1 MSFTL
6 RTVEQCAAII
16 AAARKDAETAPRQ
29 VYMLAVCGDGT
40 ELIGAARLGLGEWK
54 SAQFGI
60 ALRPDQWGN
69 GRGTETVRLLLQL
82 GFRDFGL
89 HRIWGA
95 RSPRNYASGRLMA
108 AAGMTEDGTIRSHV
122 PRHGVWDD
130 SATASI
136 LENEF
141 TG

>member
-1 MSFTL
+1 
-6 RTVEQCAAII
+6 
-16 AAARKDAETAPRQ
+16 
-29 VYMLAVCGDGT
+29 
-40 ELIGAARLGLGEWK
+40 
-54 SAQFGI
+54 
-60 ALRPDQWGN
+60 
-69 GRGTETVRLLLQL
+69 
-82 GFRDFGL
+82 
-89 HRIWGA
+89 
-95 RSPRNYASGRLMA
+95 MA